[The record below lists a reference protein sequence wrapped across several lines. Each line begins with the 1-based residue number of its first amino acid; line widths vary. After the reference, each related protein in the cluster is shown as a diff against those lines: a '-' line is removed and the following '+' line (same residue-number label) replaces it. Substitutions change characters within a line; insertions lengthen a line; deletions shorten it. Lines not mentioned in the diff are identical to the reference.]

1 MKRPNLRLLSFLTPM
16 AMAASLAQ
24 AAPGSPPS
32 TAPGPSAPYTDQ
44 LSKVQEYQGIGVDR
58 HLSAFTGIVLDVSE
72 HPIAGVEVQLFVDG
86 QPTGSAKTD
95 GSGIYQLQVTYD
107 ASSDATALL
116 WFTPP
121 PDHSLMQK
129 ELVLKES
136 KASAANGLIS
146 RCVPRAAVLP
156 GRQFRVYLFDPA
168 SRNKELS
175 ELDCLP

>member
-1 MKRPNLRLLSFLTPM
+1 MKRPNLRLLGFLTPM

-24 AAPGSPPS
+24 AAPVSSPP
-32 TAPGPSAPYTDQ
+32 PGTTPSAPYEDQ
-44 LSKVQEYQGIGVDR
+44 LTKVQEYQSLGVDR
-58 HLSAFTGIVLDVSE
+58 HLSAISGIVLDVAE
-72 HPIAGVEVQLFVDG
+72 RPIQGVEVKLFVDG
-86 QPTGSAKTD
+86 QALGTARTD
-95 GSGIYQLQVTYD
+95 ESGVYQLQVPYD
-107 ASSDATALL
+107 GSADATALL

-121 PDHSLMQK
+121 PDHSLMEK

-146 RCVPRAAVLP
+146 RCVPRAALVP
-156 GRQFRVYLFDPA
+156 GRQFRVYLFDPT